1 MLQLKPA
8 LSMASKTQKAEVT
21 SVTPE
26 VTETAPVV
34 SSEETAAA
42 VDAQPYRTVVVL
54 AFAGTEAQMRTVW
67 EANCSERIVV
77 KTYGEQS
84 LSELLEDIIADNEI
98 GNEFVL
104 VPANLIPVTR
114 TSFSLLTIPYV
125 DCYVKTLSFWGRV
138 PVAFSK
144 EELAAF
150 LPAND
155 QLNPE
160 EFIRK
165 YIKEVRGER
174 ALMVSH
180 EFGNFYTKVLRSN
193 PCENVIIEAFITKRF
208 VYANEQGWPA
218 VVAILEKL
226 AKND

>member
-1 MLQLKPA
+1 
-8 LSMASKTQKAEVT
+8 MAGKSQKAEVT

-26 VTETAPVV
+26 VTETAI
-34 SSEETAAA
+34 SISTTETAAA
-42 VDAQPYRTVVVL
+42 VEAQPERTVVVL

-67 EANCSERIVV
+67 EANCSEKIVV
-77 KTYGEQS
+77 KTLAEQS
-84 LSELLEDIIADNEI
+84 FKEVLEDIIADNEI

-114 TSFSLLTIPYV
+114 TSFNVLTIPYV

-144 EELAAF
+144 EELAVF

-165 YIKEVRGER
+165 YLKEVRNER

-193 PCENVIIEAFITKRF
+193 PCENIIIEAFITKRF

-218 VVAILEKL
+218 VVTILEKL